1 MVRNIA
7 VDASDRFVGVERKR
21 DERTITRVEDLLCN
35 ALRLRAFSWNIAT
48 PWAARCNW
56 SHDIY
61 LRNE

>member
-1 MVRNIA
+1 MGELTNTTKQVIEPGEGQGFA
-7 VDASDRFVGVERKR
+7 
-21 DERTITRVEDLLCN
+21 TTRVEDLLCN